1 MRTLLQA
8 ILPDTLRAALLPAA
22 LFAAAFAGVA
32 IPLSLAFRAQ
42 TPMPDMIVFTPK
54 LEAYRAAAADYD
66 TVFIGTSRTFY
77 HIVPEEVEAGA
88 ALAGCPGWRV
98 INLGVFGLTGY
109 EQDWL
114 TGEVLKAGDGKL
126 QRVIIE
132 DPLPNT
138 HKLADATT
146 DRARYFHGPEM
157 WPAHMASIAS
167 YPESLPKRVFRAG
180 MFVIGAG
187 FDLSGVGRGSDL
199 MFPPAEAPRPSQFDM
214 SERGFEALGSITTP
228 DILARRAEFENDP
241 AGFDAYLA
249 RYGAPSNED
258 TAQRASYL
266 ADRLDRLS
274 AAEVTSALYISPDLP
289 ELDRTPRTGEA
300 VRALPGNRIVLNFN
314 RPDVYPDL
322 FERDLWYDFSHFG
335 EAGARALSRLT
346 GEELCAATGASTAV
360 TADAVR

>member
-1 MRTLLQA
+1 MRTLLKA
-8 ILPDTLRAALLPAA
+8 ILPDTFRAALLPAA
-22 LFAAAFAGVA
+22 LFAAAFAAVA
-32 IPLSLAFRAQ
+32 VPLSLMLRAQ
-42 TPMPDMIVFTPK
+42 APAPDMIVLSPK
-54 LEAYRAAAADYD
+54 LDAYRAAAAEYD
-66 TVFIGTSRTFY
+66 TVFIGTSRTLY
-77 HIVPEEVEAGA
+77 HIVPDEVEAGA
-88 ALAGCPGWRV
+88 ALAGCTGWGV

-114 TGEVLKAGDGKL
+114 IREVLKAGEGHLK
-126 QRVIIE
+126 RVIIE
-132 DPLPNT
+132 DPLPNART
-138 HKLADATT
+138 LADATN

-157 WPAHMASIAS
+157 WPAHVASITS
-167 YPESLPKRVFRAG
+167 YPESLPKRVFRTG
-180 MFVIGAG
+180 MFILGAG

-214 SERGFEALGSITTP
+214 TERGFEALGSITTP

-249 RYGAPSNED
+249 RYGAPSDED
-258 TAQRASYL
+258 TALRASYL
-266 ADRLDRLS
+266 AERLDRLS
-274 AAEVTSALYISPDLP
+274 AAGVTSALYISPDLP

-314 RPDVYPDL
+314 RPDVYPGL

-335 EAGARALSRLT
+335 EAGARALSRMT
-346 GEELCAATGASTAV
+346 GQDLCAATGASTAV